1 VHADTGYDKAYY
13 NNKYTNTKQ
22 IIDSQANNAG
32 ADKLLTELP
41 S

>member
-1 VHADTGYDKAYY
+1 MHADTSYDKAYY
-13 NNKYTNTKQ
+13 NNRYTQTKQ
-22 IIDSQANNAG
+22 IIDSQVTNAN